1 MNDFDIIEVYIISW
15 VVFIAIVK
23 ILAKLKNL

>member
-1 MNDFDIIEVYIISW
+1 MNDFNIIEVYIISW
-15 VVFIAIVK
+15 VVFIAVVK